1 MHIKLKDFTI
11 QSDWWNLYGF
21 SIVFTV
27 TSPLIIK
34 NHQHHSILLALSIQY
49 FDIIPRLSS
58 HSRINLTQN
67 NTNEQISKQESRKQ
81 KYEDAKEKRSI
92 FSEEKRRGGGE
103 GWKAFWIRWFLY
115 LCLPALVPRGRIWV
129 GYLASRR
136 QVSVV

>member
-11 QSDWWNLYGF
+11 QSNWWNLYGF

-49 FDIIPRLSS
+49 FDIIPQLSS

-67 NTNEQISKQESRKQ
+67 KTNEQISKRESRKQ
-81 KYEDAKEKRSI
+81 KYEDAKEKRPI
-92 FSEEKRRGGGE
+92 FAEEKRRGGG
-103 GWKAFWIRWFLY
+103 GVKSLLNQMVSLSMSSRVSSAWKNLSW
-115 LCLPALVPRGRIWV
+115 LPGIA
-129 GYLASRR
+129 
-136 QVSVV
+136 

>member
-11 QSDWWNLYGF
+11 QSNWWNLYGF

-49 FDIIPRLSS
+49 FDIIPQLSS

-81 KYEDAKEKRSI
+81 KYEDAKEKRPI
-92 FSEEKRRGGGE
+92 FAEEKRRGGG
-103 GWKAFWIRWFLY
+103 GVKSLLNQMVSLSMSSRVSSAWKNLSW
-115 LCLPALVPRGRIWV
+115 LPGIA
-129 GYLASRR
+129 
-136 QVSVV
+136 